1 MKLGIKAKILGATG
15 IVVVIS
21 LMLSGTIAYY
31 YFLKIFK
38 EKAIKDDIAK
48 LDQIAQQMEYQTD
61 DIKKLAISII
71 IIPEVQAFIKQNHYP
86 GYYEQLIDAR
96 KTLGLMINQIF
107 LREYIHSA
115 AVITHNGSVWYTDLH
130 TMPHDYFKG
139 KLAENWYQK
148 YLLNQGQFYF
158 SDPYDI
164 SNVTR
169 GTPSEKVMG
178 YIVQFHDV
186 DSPEKIV
193 GLLILNV
200 YLDHFQKNLKRNSTD
215 YDALYWINRDGGVI
229 FGKNLT
235 PNDITPPEILSQV
248 KSGVPN
254 NKETKNP
261 PVKKNPNVSE
271 SSNGFENPNVIENHN
286 GYMVINRSAT
296 SGWTLIS
303 FTSNRKLFHRIG
315 FIFYFFLCFTFL
327 SVAVILG
334 VVFMMILRFTGP
346 ITQLTQAMKQV
357 AGGNLDT
364 TVDITSG
371 DELETMAHGFNRMVL
386 DLKNHLSA
394 SLEYEKYKR
403 KMEYDILLSQINP
416 HFIYNILNT
425 VIYMA
430 RKQKNHDIAGLVES
444 FIRILQDGIKVG
456 GEGLLVTIRQEIE
469 IVNHYVAIQQ
479 YRYRDR
485 FELIWDVD
493 PSSMDCLIPKTLI
506 QPLVENALYHGICPK
521 DGPGKITV
529 QVSNTEADLII
540 TVTDDGIG
548 MEPETVEKLLSGGQV
563 YEPESKLRSIGIA
576 NIRDRIRYLFGEKYG
591 ISIESATGLGTRV
604 IVGLPVQLERS

>member
-15 IVVVIS
+15 VVVMLS
-21 LMLSGTIAYY
+21 LMLSGTFAYY

-38 EKAIKDDIAK
+38 EKAVKDDMAK

-86 GYYEQLIDAR
+86 NYYEQLVDAR

-115 AVITHNGSVWYTDLH
+115 AVITGNGSVWYTDMH

-139 KLAENWYQK
+139 KLAESWYQK
-148 YLLNQGQFYF
+148 YLFDQEQFYF
-158 SDPYDI
+158 SNPYDI

-169 GTPSEKVMG
+169 GTPTEKVMG

-186 DSPEKIV
+186 DSPEKIA

-200 YLDHFQKNLKRNSTD
+200 YLDHFQKNLKRNSMD
-215 YDALYWINRDGGVI
+215 YDAIYWIGRDGRPI
-229 FGKNLT
+229 FGKNST
-235 PNDITPPEILSQV
+235 PNDIKLPEILSQA
-248 KSGVPN
+248 KSSDSN
-254 NKETKNP
+254 NQVRKNLTMTKNP
-261 PVKKNPNVSE
+261 NM
-271 SSNGFENPNVIENHN
+271 IENHK
-286 GYMVINRSAT
+286 GYMIVNRSPGN
-296 SGWTLIS
+296 GWTLIS

-315 FIFYFFLCFTFL
+315 FIFYFFLCVTVL

-334 VVFMMILRFTGP
+334 VVFMMILKFTRP
-346 ITQLTQAMKQV
+346 ITQLTEAMKQV
-357 AGGNLDT
+357 SGGNLDT

-371 DELETMAHGFNRMVL
+371 DELETMAQGFNRMVV
-386 DLKNHLSA
+386 DLKNQLSA
-394 SLEYEKYKR
+394 SVEYEKSKR
-403 KMEYDILLSQINP
+403 RMEYDILLSQINP

-430 RKQKNHDIAGLVES
+430 RKQKNQDIAGLVES

-456 GEGLLVTIRQEIE
+456 GEGLLATIAQEVE
-469 IVNHYVAIQQ
+469 IVNHYIAIQQ

-485 FELIWDVD
+485 FELTWDVD
-493 PSSMDCLIPKTLI
+493 AACLDCLIPKTLI

-521 DGPGKITV
+521 EEPGKITV
-529 QVSNTEADLII
+529 QVSKSGAPAAEDLLI
-540 TVTDDGIG
+540 TVMDDGIG
-548 MEPETVEKLLSGGQV
+548 MEPEVVEKLLSGEQV
-563 YEPESKLRSIGIA
+563 YEPESRMRSIGIA
-576 NIRDRIRYLFGEKYG
+576 NIRERIRYLFGVNYG
-591 ISIESATGLGTRV
+591 ITIDSIAGQGTRV
-604 IVGLPVQLERS
+604 TVKLPFQLQ